1 MTFVGWMLVREV
13 SREGKALT
21 QILLNGYNWR
31 SVFWVELREF
41 RRKYDS
47 VMGRR
52 WSKVILD
59 WNGGYLGSMEM
70 RWRKGESFHTFCG
83 SQGNNTTQS
92 SFCFRQLCLG
102 GLERRVSLETYNLG
116 QRGQLF
122 TSKYKFVYTHCCC
135 CSVTKLCPTLCHPM
149 NCSMPGLPVSHYLPE
164 FAQVHVY
171 WIGNAIQQSHPLQP
185 SSPFA
190 FCLSQHQGLF
200 QWLGSS
206 QQVAKVLEFHHHPK
220 L

>member
-1 MTFVGWMLVREV
+1 
-13 SREGKALT
+13 
-21 QILLNGYNWR
+21 
-31 SVFWVELREF
+31 
-41 RRKYDS
+41 
-47 VMGRR
+47 MGRR

-70 RWRKGESFHTFCG
+70 WWRKGESFHTFCG

-149 NCSMPGLPVSHYLPE
+149 NCSMPGFPVHHQLVE
-164 FAQVHVY
+164 LALVHWV
-171 WIGNAIQQSHPLQP
+171 GDAIQLSHPLSF
-185 SSPFA
+185 SSPPA
-190 FCLSQHQGLF
+190 FNLSQHQGLF
-200 QWLGSS
+200 QWVNSS
-206 QQVAKVLEFHHHPK
+206 HEVARVLEFQLQHHSFQRNPR
-220 L
+220 LISFRMDIF